1 MFRIIADSACDYTA
15 EEAAAAG
22 ISLMPLKVRFGEQEY
37 LDKINLTNEEFYKKL
52 RTAAEL
58 PKTALVS
65 AGEFLDEYE
74 KYPNEDIVVITISS
88 RLSGTYQSART
99 AKQLSGRNNIFIIDS
114 GSASLGEALLAD
126 KALELRAEHTA
137 AQAAKILR
145 GYAERVRIVGII
157 DTLKYLVKGGRLSP
171 LQGAAGG
178 ILGIKPLLLI
188 RYGEIINIAKA
199 RGQTA
204 AYQKLAETV
213 KTRLKIDRGEE
224 IIFGHADNAAGLAK
238 IAEIAGSPKNSRTL
252 TIGSAVGTHTGPG
265 VICMAYF
272 EHALIGSKI

>member
-1 MFRIIADSACDYTA
+1 MFRIIADSTCDYTA

-22 ISLMPLKVRFGEQEY
+22 ISLMPLKVRFEDREY
-37 LDKINLTNEEFYKKL
+37 LDKIDLTNEEFYKKL

-65 AGEFLDEYE
+65 AGEFLAEYE
-74 KYPNEDIVVITISS
+74 KYPSDDIIVITISS
-88 RLSGTYQSART
+88 RLSGTYQSARA
-99 AKQLSGRNNIFIIDS
+99 AKQLSDRKNIFIIDS
-114 GSASLGEALLAD
+114 GSASLGEALLVD
-126 KALELRAEHTA
+126 KALELRDGYTG
-137 AQAAKILR
+137 AQAAKLLR

-171 LQGAAGG
+171 LQGSVGG
-178 ILGIKPLLLI
+178 LLGVKPLLLI
-188 RYGEIINIAKA
+188 RYGEIINLAKA
-199 RGQTA
+199 RGQAA
-204 AYQKLAETV
+204 AYQKLAEIV

-224 IIFGHADNAAGLAK
+224 IIFGHAENESGLEK
-238 IAEIAGSPKNSRTL
+238 IAAIAGNPKNSRTL

-272 EHALIGSKI
+272 EHSLIGSKI